1 MDFLAIDFET
11 PNKRNDSI
19 CAMGI
24 TLVIDSKLIPVN
36 QF

>member
-11 PNKRNDSI
+11 PNKRNDSSVPWVLLWLLI
-19 CAMGI
+19 
-24 TLVIDSKLIPVN
+24 LKLIPVN